1 MTSHTSRG
9 SSIFVRILL
18 VFLCVNVM
26 TSGVLI
32 YIAYTFSSASIEK
45 RTKET
50 IVQQVTTMH
59 DNFEKQ
65 YGANLK
71 RTMQTLISSALLDE
85 YLSVSEVEKRVLGK
99 KVERLFLQTIQN
111 FESYHSI
118 YFIDPT
124 GDVKISVE
132 GTAGRKESLNVIHQ
146 GGSAHD
152 PDDTPG
158 PEATRR
164 LFSRLEATPLLL
176 SSGYMEWFMPPRD
189 IQIEGPFVDAKG
201 AVTSLVGVA
210 KLDLETATF
219 GGVLIIRQSLETF
232 FTYLRGV
239 KFFDENPVWVF
250 DAKGRALQKPE
261 NDRTVFD
268 PRADLPQGFQGT
280 TRLMTVPKGFIAF
293 QDFPIV
299 PGKTFIRLAVSIPSS
314 LLLTDLTPA
323 VKFFSVILLA
333 SLCVILLV
341 ALSVSRYLARP
352 IVELAAA
359 AARFARGDLNTQV
372 TIRTTGEVQTLVDSF
387 NRMTGDLHKTMAARD
402 ASVASLV
409 QEVAERQRAESVL
422 QQQAEEL
429 TAAHR
434 AAQAAN
440 RANSAF
446 LATMSH
452 EIRTP
457 MNGVL
462 WMTALLLRTELT
474 ARQHHFADMVRRSG
488 EALLTIINDILD
500 FSKIEAGKLDL
511 DRLDFDLHETV
522 EETVELL
529 AERAQHKGLALLCL
543 LQEDVPSVVD
553 RKSVV

>member
-210 KLDLETATF
+210 KLDL
-219 GGVLIIRQSLETF
+219 
-232 FTYLRGV
+232 
-239 KFFDENPVWVF
+239 
-250 DAKGRALQKPE
+250 
-261 NDRTVFD
+261 
-268 PRADLPQGFQGT
+268 
-280 TRLMTVPKGFIAF
+280 
-293 QDFPIV
+293 
-299 PGKTFIRLAVSIPSS
+299 
-314 LLLTDLTPA
+314 
-323 VKFFSVILLA
+323 
-333 SLCVILLV
+333 
-341 ALSVSRYLARP
+341 
-352 IVELAAA
+352 
-359 AARFARGDLNTQV
+359 
-372 TIRTTGEVQTLVDSF
+372 
-387 NRMTGDLHKTMAARD
+387 
-402 ASVASLV
+402 
-409 QEVAERQRAESVL
+409 
-422 QQQAEEL
+422 
-429 TAAHR
+429 
-434 AAQAAN
+434 
-440 RANSAF
+440 
-446 LATMSH
+446 
-452 EIRTP
+452 
-457 MNGVL
+457 
-462 WMTALLLRTELT
+462 
-474 ARQHHFADMVRRSG
+474 
-488 EALLTIINDILD
+488 
-500 FSKIEAGKLDL
+500 
-511 DRLDFDLHETV
+511 
-522 EETVELL
+522 
-529 AERAQHKGLALLCL
+529 
-543 LQEDVPSVVD
+543 
-553 RKSVV
+553 